1 MKLKNLFL
9 FIFITLF
16 SAALF
21 SQSSPKT
28 GLLFDDDAYSS
39 TPLKARNVSF
49 QSVVAEEPSASLK
62 QFVPDIN
69 NQGSYGTCVGW
80 SSAYYGLTILNARVN
95 DISSK
100 ADITSNAFSP
110 VFTYL
115 NANVD
120 DDYDCQGGAY
130 INKALEKMVEKGV
143 PLFKDYNVMCD
154 SYIPS
159 EIWIKAEENKIK
171 DFSRL
176 FSGDE
181 NKDVKLESVK
191 RSLINGNPVIIGFKV
206 ENSFY
211 YAENVYEPDNLGT
224 QGGHAMCIVGY
235 DDDKYGGAFEIVN
248 SWGENWG
255 NNGFI
260 WVRYNDF
267 ISYTKYAFEMIPSK
281 RVEQPESI
289 LAGELTMKL
298 KDGSKM
304 GLEKG
309 KGDYSGSVLGWQDVV
324 VDKEVQSI
332 GDYVTTE
339 IHEENTKYR
348 IYAKVNKPAYIYVL
362 GADSDGRNGVLFPHK
377 EDISPYISYE
387 DTEVIIPGEKYWF
400 RLSSPVDSDYTVV
413 IFSED
418 KIDIN
423 ETKNQLDDLEGELI
437 DKLYVIFKD
446 KLIDKSKVQLDDSKM
461 AFEAKYR
468 KGTMAMMV
476 LDIKRRE

>member
-1 MKLKNLFL
+1 MNFKNFFFL
-9 FIFITLF
+9 ILITFFSTTLF
-16 SAALF
+16 S
-21 SQSSPKT
+21 QNQPKT
-28 GLLFDDDAYSS
+28 GLLFDDNAYSA

-80 SSAYYGLTILNARVN
+80 SSAYYGLTILNARIN
-95 DISSK
+95 NIGSK
-100 ADITSNAFSP
+100 EEINSNTFSP

-130 INKALEKMVEKGV
+130 INRALEMMVDKGV
-143 PLFKDYNVMCD
+143 PFFKDYNVMCD

-159 EIWIKAEENKIK
+159 DIWVKAEDHKIK
-171 DFSRL
+171 DYSRL

-181 NKDVKLESVK
+181 DEDLKIESVK
-191 RSLINGNPVIIGFKV
+191 RSLINGNPVIIGFVV

-211 YAENVYEPDNLGT
+211 YAENVFEPDNLGS
-224 QGGHAMCIVGY
+224 QGGHAMCVVGY
-235 DDDKYGGAFEIVN
+235 DDEKYGGAFEIVN

-267 ISYTKYAFEMIPSK
+267 VNYTKYAFEMIPAK

-289 LAGELTMKL
+289 LAGELNMKL
-298 KDGSKM
+298 YDGSKM
-304 GLEKG
+304 EIEKG
-309 KGDYSGSVLGWQDVV
+309 KGDYGGTVLGWQDVV
-324 VDKEVQSI
+324 VDEAVQSI
-332 GDYVTTE
+332 GDYVTTA

-400 RLSSPVDSDYTVV
+400 RLSSPVASDYTVV
-413 IFSED
+413 IFSEE

-423 ETKNQLDDLEGELI
+423 ETKDQLDDLEGELL

-446 KLIDKSKVQLDDSKM
+446 KLIDKNKVTLDESNM
-461 AFEAKYR
+461 AFEAKYK

-476 LDIKRRE
+476 LDIKRK